1 MRSKQ
6 HQLHRDEVA
15 QMLLATGVV
24 LLMSLL
30 SMAVFGVK
38 VAGLTLPH
46 EPTSDGVLD
55 TTGEVVDILSDVVEN
70 RTNLWVDAGVDPEQ
84 AIVLALDSTQEDLLH
99 HGEIRGV
106 EIKLLDFEST
116 TVDTNQMLVTGEL
129 GVSDQHVMM
138 QIDIEFTITIS

>member
-1 MRSKQ
+1 MRSKNHLQ
-6 HQLHRDEVA
+6 DNEVA

-55 TTGEVVDILSDVVEN
+55 TTGEVVDILSDVVEQ
-70 RTNLWVDAGVDPEQ
+70 RTNLWVDAGVDPDQ
-84 AIVLALDSTQEDLLH
+84 AVILALDSTQEDLLH

-116 TVDTNQMLVTGEL
+116 SIGGDQMVVTGEL